1 MSALGDKQQRR
12 RLADELRR
20 LRSLSG
26 LSGRQ
31 LGRRIGIDQ
40 STISR
45 IERADQRVS
54 LAQVVAWAKATEAPD
69 ERQATVLALAEEI
82 LTGPTSWETASET
95 GSTDFAGETAELEA
109 RTGLLSNYQPAAI
122 PGLLQTAAYARRL
135 LASGPAGAPPD
146 LAERVMGRIDR
157 QRVLYDEG
165 KRFRFVIPE
174 AVLRW
179 PYGPPGDPAV
189 LDEHRE
195 QLARV
200 ERAMDRPNVE
210 IGILPLGPVAVW
222 RTAGFVIFDEV
233 EDGEALVHLEMLTRP
248 YNVSEPD
255 QVEMYRRGFTNL
267 LTASVTGDEAR
278 RLIALAAG
286 DLEEGEREG
295 TG

>member
-1 MSALGDKQQRR
+1 MSALGDRQQRR

-26 LSGRQ
+26 LSGRE

-54 LAQVVAWAKATEAPD
+54 LAQVVAWAKATEAPE

-122 PGLLQTAAYARRL
+122 PGLLQTTAYARRL

-179 PYGPPGDPAV
+179 PYGPPDHPAV

-200 ERAMDRPNVE
+200 EWATGRPNVE
-210 IGILPLGPVAVW
+210 VGILPLAPVAVW
-222 RTAGFVIFDEV
+222 RTAGFVIFDDV
-233 EDGEALVHLEMLTRP
+233 EGGEPQVHLEWLTRP
-248 YNVSEPD
+248 YNIFEPD
-255 QVEMYRRGFTNL
+255 QVEICRQAYSNL
-267 LTASVTGDEAR
+267 LSASATGGEAR
-278 RLIALAAG
+278 RLITTAA
-286 DLEEGEREG
+286 REVRQG
-295 TG
+295 SSA

>member
-26 LSGRQ
+26 LSGRE
-31 LGRRIGIDQ
+31 LGQRIGIDQ

-54 LAQVVAWAKATEAPD
+54 LAQVVAWAKATEAPED
-69 ERQATVLALAEEI
+69 RQAAVLALAEDL
-82 LTGPTSWETASET
+82 LTGPTSWEAASET
-95 GSTDFAGETAELEA
+95 GSTDFARETAELEA

-122 PGLLQTAAYARRL
+122 PGLLQTPAYARRL
-135 LASGPAGAPPD
+135 LSSGPAGAPPD
-146 LAERVMGRIDR
+146 LAERVMGRMER
-157 QRVLYDEG
+157 QRVLYDEA

-174 AVLRW
+174 AALRW

-200 ERAMDRPNVE
+200 EWAAERSNVE
-210 IGILPLGPVAVW
+210 VGILPLGPVAVW

-233 EDGEALVHLEMLTRP
+233 EGGEALVHLEMLTRP
-248 YNVSEPD
+248 YNVLEPE
-255 QVEMYRRGFTNL
+255 QVEMYRQGFANL
-267 LTASVTGDEAR
+267 LGASVTGDEAR
-278 RLIALAAG
+278 RLITSAAAE
-286 DLEEGEREG
+286 LREEGRQ
-295 TG
+295 